1 MLVNLTTVETIA
13 AAGKIAACI
22 LQVGLPAVEEIVKQ
36 FARKEGPSLVELEA
50 LGNNLT
56 PPDKFFDEIK

>member
-1 MLVNLTTVETIA
+1 MLVKTSTIETIQA
-13 AAGKIAACI
+13 VGAIANLI
-22 LQVGLPAVEEIVKQ
+22 LQVGLPAVKKIVEQ
-36 FARKEGPSLVELEA
+36 FEKKEGPSLVELEV